1 MVSKLVNI
9 AISGVILDDQSE
21 VTLEELCQSCRVDQ
35 SVILALVDEGIV
47 EPIPGEPE
55 PRRFSG
61 TTLPRVVRALRL
73 QRDFDLNLAGLAFA
87 LDLINEIE
95 TLRKSMGSDS
105 IDSY

>member
-1 MVSKLVNI
+1 MVSKQVSI
-9 AISGVILDDQSE
+9 AISGVILDDRSE
-21 VTLEELCQSCRVDQ
+21 VTLDDLCQSCRVDQ
-35 SVILALVDEGIV
+35 SVIMALVDEGIV
-47 EPIPGEPE
+47 EPMPGDLEPC
-55 PRRFSG
+55 RFSG

-87 LDLINEIE
+87 LDLLNEIE

>member
-1 MVSKLVNI
+1 MVSKQVNI

-35 SVILALVDEGIV
+35 SVIMALVDEGIV
-47 EPIPGEPE
+47 EPMSGDRQPC
-55 PRRFSG
+55 RFSG

-73 QRDFDLNLAGLAFA
+73 QRDFDLNLAGLALA